1 MKILVVFCLVFLTFG
16 LQSNI
21 AVNTWFKGYHFDAR
35 VRIHKHGNANEF
47 LRGSKR
53 YISVH
58 EGDVYS
64 ILIKNPL
71 PVRVAVAVSVDG
83 LNIIDALIGDTLISV
98 LRQLRSGYDK
108 RPKVFP
114 ISIILCGIRDIKDY
128 RIHRSN
134 NDIITGGS
142 AFNIKAESLRLGNF
156 SKENTKNLLLEHT
169 KR

>member
-64 ILIKNPL
+64 ILIKIKRDRLLIYCILEWGFAYQDKFSP
-71 PVRVAVAVSVDG
+71 
-83 LNIIDALIGDTLISV
+83 NI
-98 LRQLRSGYDK
+98 
-108 RPKVFP
+108 F
-114 ISIILCGIRDIKDY
+114 
-128 RIHRSN
+128 
-134 NDIITGGS
+134 
-142 AFNIKAESLRLGNF
+142 
-156 SKENTKNLLLEHT
+156 
-169 KR
+169 